1 MLKRLYILFIIGA
14 TLISNNQMLNLSF
27 YDYDLNENNQVSSEN
42 DIRKPMIMSLL
53 VPGLGQYVQG
63 NKKKAALFFSIE
75 LLSIYLQN
83 YYNNEGDQ
91 YVGKYKQYSDQHWS
105 FEDWVL
111 NYENWNNEGSE
122 FYNLFSNEDEY
133 VMIWQ
138 HSHHIDFYINNHPD
152 FFGLYST
159 SNETVFG
166 YESNEYDGLYY
177 DFTHYV
183 PGEHNGMSF
192 MEFYDVQIIRDHHFN
207 EGIRKYNMFFSGW
220 DDSDQIELQ
229 TQPSGYAIA
238 TSPNKQN
245 YNTIWNKSIE
255 FYDFAEYAVTTLY
268 LNHIISMF
276 DIYFKNKL
284 DNRISMKLNNKYN
297 SNLQSIDSQL
307 SIIINLK

>member
-1 MLKRLYILFIIGA
+1 
-14 TLISNNQMLNLSF
+14 
-27 YDYDLNENNQVSSEN
+27 
-42 DIRKPMIMSLL
+42 
-53 VPGLGQYVQG
+53 
-63 NKKKAALFFSIE
+63 
-75 LLSIYLQN
+75 
-83 YYNNEGDQ
+83 
-91 YVGKYKQYSDQHWS
+91 
-105 FEDWVL
+105 
-111 NYENWNNEGSE
+111 
-122 FYNLFSNEDEY
+122 
-133 VMIWQ
+133 
-138 HSHHIDFYINNHPD
+138 
-152 FFGLYST
+152 
-159 SNETVFG
+159 
-166 YESNEYDGLYY
+166 
-177 DFTHYV
+177 
-183 PGEHNGMSF
+183 
-192 MEFYDVQIIRDHHFN
+192 
-207 EGIRKYNMFFSGW
+207 MFFSGW